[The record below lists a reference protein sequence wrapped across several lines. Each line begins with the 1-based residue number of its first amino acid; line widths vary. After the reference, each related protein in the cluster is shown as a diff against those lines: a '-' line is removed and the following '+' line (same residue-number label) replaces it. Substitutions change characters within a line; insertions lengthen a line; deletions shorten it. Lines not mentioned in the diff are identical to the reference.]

1 MFGKLNQCDGVS
13 FEPSKM
19 FTRFDT
25 NKSTKGASKLRR
37 DLINTEIAN
46 LRDLLPLPQSTRQ
59 RLSQLQLMAL
69 VCVYVRKANYF
80 QQVFKRYELTMH
92 HVPTPNIGFS
102 KAMSGFLMMLTQN
115 GKLLYI
121 SDNAAEY
128 LGHSMEDLLIHGD
141 SVYDIIDKQDHG
153 SIQAE
158 LSRSVPQ
165 QTSSSGSHHHHHHH
179 HHSSPLNASTAL
191 DGEHRMFLCRMNVS
205 RNARRQMRFGD
216 QKVVLIQ
223 GHYLSY
229 LPLCSRNEPVF
240 LATCT
245 PIAMPETREC
255 IVQGATN
262 VFTTIHSMDMKIM
275 HMDKNGEF
283 HMGYTRNELQ
293 GVSWYHLLHWDSMR
307 EAQNKHRLITQSEQD
322 RSCILLVQ
330 MQRRSGTFV
339 WAHVVLQVRDSQDN
353 SQQPVIV
360 CTNQVLSDSEASV
373 MYANSWLYHYYTV
386 QSKIQFGIPYEGPAR
401 VQANNDTYLQQ
412 QQQEQQQ
419 LPEQND
425 LHHHHHSFHHYSP
438 NSLQTP
444 LTHSYLTHSHHM
456 PSYGYHSPVAQHQS
470 SPGLVNHY
478 GNSTPH
484 LSYHG
489 SNDGYRP
496 YAYRIDPI
504 LPVDYSGHV
513 GPMTT
518 NHNRNSSSGSVK
530 STNQSNSDSGSP
542 PAKRRAVNRLE
553 PLFIPEHQQ
562 ETSSDETLH
571 SEPVY
576 QTTTSDGGTVLLT
589 TVVPGRYSH
598 THIKAISN
606 EPTDLIDQ
614 WNPSPPWS
622 ETTQKVPDIA
632 QQELCYLSR
641 TPPTP
646 TSAPLTS
653 SNGVAFSFDWM
664 PEQFVPIVDTTHHN
678 NNNNNHTVPNGMT
691 HMGAMLMSAATLSTS
706 PNEHKFYNLDRSPD
720 NDIEIH
726 EDRHS
731 R

>member
-1 MFGKLNQCDGVS
+1 
-13 FEPSKM
+13 
-19 FTRFDT
+19 
-25 NKSTKGASKLRR
+25 
-37 DLINTEIAN
+37 
-46 LRDLLPLPQSTRQ
+46 
-59 RLSQLQLMAL
+59 
-69 VCVYVRKANYF
+69 
-80 QQVFKRYELTMH
+80 
-92 HVPTPNIGFS
+92 
-102 KAMSGFLMMLTQN
+102 
-115 GKLLYI
+115 
-121 SDNAAEY
+121 
-128 LGHSMEDLLIHGD
+128 
-141 SVYDIIDKQDHG
+141 
-153 SIQAE
+153 
-158 LSRSVPQ
+158 
-165 QTSSSGSHHHHHHH
+165 
-179 HHSSPLNASTAL
+179 
-191 DGEHRMFLCRMNVS
+191 
-205 RNARRQMRFGD
+205 
-216 QKVVLIQ
+216 
-223 GHYLSY
+223 
-229 LPLCSRNEPVF
+229 
-240 LATCT
+240 
-245 PIAMPETREC
+245 
-255 IVQGATN
+255 
-262 VFTTIHSMDMKIM
+262 
-275 HMDKNGEF
+275 
-283 HMGYTRNELQ
+283 
-293 GVSWYHLLHWDSMR
+293 
-307 EAQNKHRLITQSEQD
+307 
-322 RSCILLVQ
+322 
-330 MQRRSGTFV
+330 
-339 WAHVVLQVRDSQDN
+339 
-353 SQQPVIV
+353 
-360 CTNQVLSDSEASV
+360 

-401 VQANNDTYLQQ
+401 VQTNNDSYLQQQQQ

-419 LPEQND
+419 QQPEQND
-425 LHHHHHSFHHYSP
+425 LHNHNNHTHHHHHHHSFHHYSP

-444 LTHSYLTHSHHM
+444 LTHSYLTHSHM
-456 PSYGYHSPVAQHQS
+456 SSYGYHSPVAQHQS

-513 GPMTT
+513 SPMT
-518 NHNRNSSSGSVK
+518 NHNTNSSNGSVK
-530 STNQSNSDSGSP
+530 STNQSNSESGSP

-598 THIKAISN
+598 THHIKALSN

-664 PEQFVPIVDTTHHN
+664 PEQFVPIVDATH

-691 HMGAMLMSAATLSTS
+691 HIDAMTMSAAPLSTS

-720 NDIEIH
+720 NSIGKH
-726 EDRHS
+726 F
-731 R
+731 